1 MSVRKN
7 PRALVVP
14 AAQMDWL
21 NEQSTATLSAAQAL
35 QWLHA
40 WADQGLLR
48 RIDSALA
55 EQLHRLDPQA
65 PAALLVAA
73 AVLAQMEGR
82 GHTCLSIAALCDAPV
97 ALLGWPQAWLD
108 GPLGLNALW
117 ASMPRDVPGWRQQL
131 QASCLR
137 PAGASDAGQ
146 PLVLGGT
153 AGAPLLY
160 LRR

>member
-1 MSVRKN
+1 MSLRKN

-21 NEQSTATLSAAQAL
+21 QDLPAQTLSAEQAL
-35 QWLHA
+35 QWLHS

-73 AVLAQMEGR
+73 AMLAQMEGR
-82 GHTCLSIAALCDAPV
+82 GHTWA
-97 ALLGWPQAWLD
+97 
-108 GPLGLNALW
+108 GP
-117 ASMPRDVPGWRQQL
+117 PTGWRG
-131 QASCLR
+131 
-137 PAGASDAGQ
+137 PW
-146 PLVLGGT
+146 V
-153 AGAPLLY
+153 
-160 LRR
+160 